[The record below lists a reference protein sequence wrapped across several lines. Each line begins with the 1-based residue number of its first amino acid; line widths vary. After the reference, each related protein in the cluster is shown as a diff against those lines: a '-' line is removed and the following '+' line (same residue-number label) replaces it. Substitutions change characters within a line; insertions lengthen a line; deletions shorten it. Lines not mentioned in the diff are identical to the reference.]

1 MVQEAPTSTLSFSST
16 EPKCSIFSHEFSA
29 FAKPKPSEPITEFA
43 WIIFFLPIFIE
54 W

>member
-16 EPKCSIFSHEFSA
+16 DPKCSIFSHEFSA

-43 WIIFFLPIFIE
+43 
-54 W
+54 